1 MILAKVAN
9 TELIQAL
16 DNNLTIAE
24 HYQNYES
31 KYGLQENSTQHYVQG
46 FNQTC
51 CAYARQQK
59 HM

>member
-16 DNNLTIAE
+16 DNNHTIAE

-31 KYGLQENSTQHYVQG
+31 KYGL
-46 FNQTC
+46 
-51 CAYARQQK
+51 
-59 HM
+59 